1 MHLSSPT
8 PFPANRPRRMRRD
21 AFSRN
26 LMRES
31 RLSSHDF
38 IYPVFVHEGENAARA
53 CPPCPASIA

>member
-38 IYPVFVHEGENAARA
+38 I
-53 CPPCPASIA
+53 